1 MCKGLCA
8 NGFQDQNMVETPLL
22 SLRLALATP
31 PVTISCVRQID
42 VFKWFQRAWHEAIS
56 FCVASMSSSNAN
68 MSRALMVQEKW
79 STLFLQGLKTLD
91 PEYELQSCQAWGG
104 SSLDCFWTRQECLE
118 RKKCLGGAA

>member
-79 STLFLQGLKTLD
+79 STLFLQGLKTLEIRD
-91 PEYELQSCQAWGG
+91 MNC
-104 SSLDCFWTRQECLE
+104 RVV
-118 RKKCLGGAA
+118 KLGEEVHLIASGQGKNVWKEKSV